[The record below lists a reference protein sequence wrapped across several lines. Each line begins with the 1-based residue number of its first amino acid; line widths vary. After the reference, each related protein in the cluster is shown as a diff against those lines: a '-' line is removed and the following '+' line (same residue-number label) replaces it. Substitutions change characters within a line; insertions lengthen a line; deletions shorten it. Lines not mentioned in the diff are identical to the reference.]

1 MGNTT
6 EVIKAI
12 RTELAEQ
19 DRSYAWLARETGVP
33 YKRILGELKHRT
45 QRLTLETVCEVANT
59 LGMDLAAIIAFASK
73 PEAVAA

>member
-1 MGNTT
+1 VGNTT

-12 RTELAEQ
+12 RTALAKQ

-45 QRLTLETVCEVANT
+45 QRLTLETVCEVANA
-59 LGMDLAAIIAFASK
+59 LELDLAAIIALASK
-73 PEAVAA
+73 PEAAAA